1 MIVKIENKRI
11 VVTGGAGFIGSS
23 LCEYLVRNN
32 QVVCLDNLS
41 TGFKENIEPYSTEII
56 KFMELNPVKFTWKES
71 GSPDIG
77 LIAEDVDKLFPEFVS
92 KDLEDCPT
100 GINYSKLSIIFINI
114 LKQQQQEIELL
125 KEQIKKLTK

>member
-1 MIVKIENKRI
+1 
-11 VVTGGAGFIGSS
+11 
-23 LCEYLVRNN
+23 
-32 QVVCLDNLS
+32 
-41 TGFKENIEPYSTEII
+41 
-56 KFMELNPVKFTWKES
+56 MELNPVKFTWKES
-71 GSPDIG
+71 GSPDVG
-77 LIAEDVDKLFPEFVS
+77 LIAEDVNKLFPEFVS